1 MAYRV
6 KCSVSYD
13 GTNYHGWQKQTSLP
27 SVQSAIEDS
36 LQRLNDGTPISI
48 HGASR
53 TDQGVHALGQVF
65 HFDCDL
71 DIPIERMAL
80 AINTYLPA
88 DIFVTSAERV
98 DDSFHARKSAKRK
111 TYEYRLRVN
120 DYSPLERFTKGFVKG
135 HFDVARMV
143 EELKHILGS
152 HSFESLTQDAHYD
165 SYVRT
170 IHEASVTATDY
181 GLLLRITG
189 DGFLRHMVRILM
201 GTLLDIGSG
210 KQPSMKEV
218 LASKDRTQAG
228 IKVGPEG
235 LYLIQVMYE

>member
-6 KCSVSYD
+6 KCTVSYD
-13 GTNYHGWQKQTSLP
+13 GTNYHGWQKQTLLK
-27 SVQSAIEDS
+27 SVQTTIEDS
-36 LQRLNDGTPISI
+36 LARLNNGTPIPI

-53 TDQGVHALGQVF
+53 TDQGVHALAQAF
-65 HFDCDL
+65 HFDSDL
-71 DIPIERMAL
+71 QIPIERMAV
-80 AINTYLPA
+80 AINTYLPN
-88 DIFVTSAERV
+88 DIFITHAELV
-98 DDSFHARKSAKRK
+98 DSTFHARKSAKRK

-120 DYSPLERFTKGFVKG
+120 QYSPLDRHTKGFVKG
-135 HFDVARMV
+135 EFDLARMT
-143 EELKHILGS
+143 EELTQLLGT
-152 HSFESLTQDAHYD
+152 HSFESLTQDAEYD

-170 IHEASVTATDY
+170 IYDASIRATEY
-181 GLLLRITG
+181 GLLLSVTG

-210 KQPSMKEV
+210 KQSSMKEL

-235 LYLIQVMYE
+235 LYLIKVIYE